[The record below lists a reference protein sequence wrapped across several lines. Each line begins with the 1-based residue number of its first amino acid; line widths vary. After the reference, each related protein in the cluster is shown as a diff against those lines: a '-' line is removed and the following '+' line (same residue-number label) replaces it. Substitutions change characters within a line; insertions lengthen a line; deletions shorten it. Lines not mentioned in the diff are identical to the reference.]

1 MEGRFV
7 SDSKYSLL
15 FMRDDSDVRRLRV
28 SSFWLRAYL
37 IFQGLLLVLGVLGV
51 WLGVSFW
58 LENRSLNA
66 ENHALSTRLEEAELK
81 LSSLANMEKILEA
94 YDKRDLQSLLNATE
108 AKKSGEATPEAVPDR
123 EPVDL
128 ADLFETVDQ
137 GPISAEDLKTVVSN
151 DRLVVTFRLENPS
164 DTLASGVTHL
174 AVITNDGQL
183 VQVAPRENLSYQI
196 QKRKFERATFDLPEG
211 VNQDTLFAVRVEVK
225 DSNGTTI
232 FKKSYPL
239 AGQSD

>member
-1 MEGRFV
+1 M

-28 SSFWLRAYL
+28 SSFWLKAYL
-37 IFQGLLLVLGVLGV
+37 VFQAVLLVVGVLGV
-51 WLGVSFW
+51 WLGISFW
-58 LENRSLNA
+58 LENRALFR
-66 ENHALSTRLEEAELK
+66 ENRALGIRLEEAELK

-94 YDKRDLQSLLNATE
+94 YDKRDLQSLLKATE
-108 AKKSGEATPEAVPDR
+108 GEGPGEEAQEAVPER
-123 EPVDL
+123 EPVNL
-128 ADLFETVDQ
+128 AQLFETVGQ
-137 GPISAEDLKTVVSN
+137 GPISAEDLKTVVGN
-151 DRLVVTFRLENPS
+151 DRVVVTFRLENPS

-174 AVITNDGQL
+174 AVITNDGQAI
-183 VQVAPRENLSYQI
+183 QVAPRENLSYQI

-225 DSNGTTI
+225 DSDGTTI

-239 AGQSD
+239 AEQTE